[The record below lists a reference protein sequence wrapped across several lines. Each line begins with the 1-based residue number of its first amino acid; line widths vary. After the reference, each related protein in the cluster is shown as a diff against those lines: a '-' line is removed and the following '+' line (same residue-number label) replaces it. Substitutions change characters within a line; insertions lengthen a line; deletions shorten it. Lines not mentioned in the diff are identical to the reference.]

1 VSARSLELNP
11 AVSFLAVLAFGA
23 VFGAL
28 GAFLALPVAATIQA
42 VSNVY
47 LQRHELIDSEMLRE
61 EGDARQDQDADAN
74 ESDGRSVD
82 AGESHEDTET
92 DADGDERPVMPDAPA
107 PLAPRRPAPSSEND
121 TVGESDG
128 PVHDAGQP

>member
-1 VSARSLELNP
+1 MYGSPKPLQMASSWMRFATAYQQIENLVFAPKVSARSLELNP

-47 LQRHELIDSEMLRE
+47 LRRHELIDSEMLRE
-61 EGDARQDQDADAN
+61 DGDARQDQA
-74 ESDGRSVD
+74 VQ
-82 AGESHEDTET
+82 AGEG
-92 DADGDERPVMPDAPA
+92 A
-107 PLAPRRPAPSSEND
+107 L
-121 TVGESDG
+121 
-128 PVHDAGQP
+128 